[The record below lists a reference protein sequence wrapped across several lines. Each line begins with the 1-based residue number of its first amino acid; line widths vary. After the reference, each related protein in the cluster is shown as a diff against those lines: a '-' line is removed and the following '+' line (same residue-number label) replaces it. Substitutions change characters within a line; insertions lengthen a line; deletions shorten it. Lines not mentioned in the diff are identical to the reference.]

1 MRPLPRLSST
11 AAVLL
16 AAPAVILAIW
26 GVLFGAGGIAPGATE
41 LIAAG
46 TILPAGVVL
55 GLMAWGRWPFALPNR
70 ATLVAAGGL
79 ALFTIVAALSGL
91 WSLSAAQSESTAIL
105 ASGYLGAL
113 ILGLLLGP
121 ALPRP
126 GVTFATGLTA
136 LATVASTWALIARSF
151 SATTGVQLSPRL
163 SGTLTL
169 PNALAVL
176 ALAGVFGGLAL
187 AAHRDVR
194 LRALGGAVAAVN
206 ALALVLTSSRSGLG
220 LTVIGIVVLLLLLP
234 TPPRMRLA
242 GLVAILPAIVLGFR
256 AARWTAFTAPE
267 QSVQPAG
274 WQLIITTA
282 VVVVLGAA
290 IAAVFHRVMP
300 GNDPAGTP
308 RRATRRTLLI
318 AVGGVALLGI
328 AVVVRAGGIGGTIDA
343 IRAGFT
349 SPVGQAG
356 VRVGIG
362 SNYRDH
368 WWATAWDGFL
378 DKPWHG
384 WGAGTF
390 RLLEQITQN
399 PTQVTDSAHNT
410 ILEVLAGVGLLGGI
424 PFLVGGV
431 ALVVM
436 AIAGIRRPRPGDAIG
451 AAVIAVAAG
460 GFLLQGLVDVDW
472 SLAAMGVITY
482 AAIGAIAPAD
492 QPQTRITAPWRAIS
506 GVLCVGLVAAGLFA
520 LPFWLSARQT
530 VESQSLIVD
539 DPAAALTQA
548 ASAHRLNPLAVPPL
562 LAEAD
567 ARESLGDSAGAR
579 RALQEAIRLEPSN
592 YEAWLAYGT
601 YLAFAWD
608 DPEGGR
614 QALQWAARLSGGDES
629 VFVVLDAVPPPGQ

>member
-1 MRPLPRLSST
+1 M
-11 AAVLL
+11 V
-16 AAPAVILAIW
+16 LAIW
-26 GVLFGAGGIAPGATE
+26 GIFFGAGGIAPGAAN
-41 LIAAG
+41 LIAAS
-46 TILPAGVVL
+46 TALPAAVAL
-55 GLMAWGRWPFALPNR
+55 GLMACGRWPFALPNR
-70 ATLVAAGGL
+70 ASLVAAGGL

-91 WSLSAAQSESTAIL
+91 WSLSPSQSLTSAML
-105 ASGYLGAL
+105 SSGYLGAL
-113 ILGLLLGP
+113 ALGLLLGP
-121 ALPRP
+121 ALRRP
-126 GVTFATGLTA
+126 GVVFATGLTA
-136 LATVASTWALIARSF
+136 LATVSSAWALIARSF
-151 SATTGVQLSPRL
+151 AATTGVQLSPRL

-187 AAHRDVR
+187 AAHRDTR

-220 LTVIGIVVLLLLLP
+220 LTAIGVVVLLLILP

-242 GLVAILPAIVLGFR
+242 GLIAIIPAVALGFR
-256 AARWTAFTAPE
+256 AASWTAFTAPE

-274 WQLIITTA
+274 WQLLVSAA
-282 VVVVLGAA
+282 VAIVLGAA

-308 RRATRRTLLI
+308 RRASRRTLLI
-318 AVGGVALLGI
+318 AVAGVVLMGVAVL
-328 AVVVRAGGIGGTIDA
+328 VRSGGLHGTFNA

-368 WWATAWDGFL
+368 WWATAWDGFTAEPL
-378 DKPWHG
+378 HG

-410 ILEVLAGVGLLGGI
+410 VLEVLAGVGLLGGL
-424 PFLVGGV
+424 PFIVGGI

-436 AIAGIRRPRPGDAIG
+436 AVAGIRRPRPGDAIG
-451 AAVIAVAAG
+451 AAVAAMASIAFLTQ
-460 GFLLQGLVDVDW
+460 GFIDVDW
-472 SLAAMGVITY
+472 SLAAEGIIVY

-492 QPQTRITAPWRAIS
+492 QPQTRITLPWRAIAS
-506 GVLCVGLVAAGLFA
+506 VLCAGLLAAGLFA
-520 LPFWLSARQT
+520 IPFWLSERQT
-530 VESQSLIVD
+530 VQSQELLLD
-539 DPAAALTQA
+539 DPHAALQQA
-548 ASAHRLNPLAVPPL
+548 ASAHRYNPLAVPPL

-567 ARESLGDSAGAR
+567 ALEELGDHAGAR
-579 RALQEAIRLEPSN
+579 AALQEAIRLEPRN
-592 YEAWLAYGT
+592 YEAWLVYGT
-601 YLAFAWD
+601 YLAFSWD
-608 DPEGGR
+608 DPAGGR
-614 QALQWAARLSGGDES
+614 SALMWAAKLSGDDES
-629 VFVVLDAVPPPGQ
+629 VHVVLDALPLPAP

>member
-1 MRPLPRLSST
+1 M
-11 AAVLL
+11 LL
-16 AAPAVILAIW
+16 AAPGAILAIW
-26 GVLFGAGGIAPGATE
+26 GVFFGAGGIAPGATE

-46 TILPAGVVL
+46 TALPAGVVL
-55 GLMAWGRWPFALPNR
+55 GLMAVGRWPFALPR
-70 ATLVAAGGL
+70 PAGLVAAGGL
-79 ALFTIVAALSGL
+79 ALFAAIAALSGF
-91 WSLSAAQSESTAIL
+91 WSLSPAQSVSTAIL

-113 ILGLLLGP
+113 ALGVLLGP

-126 GVTFATGLTA
+126 GVAFATALTA
-136 LATVASTWALIARSF
+136 LATVASTWALVARSF

-187 AAHRDVR
+187 AAHRDLR
-194 LRALGGAVAAVN
+194 LRALGGAIAAVN

-220 LTVIGIVVLLLLLP
+220 LTVIGIVVLLLVLP

-242 GLVAILPAIVLGFR
+242 GLIAIGPAVLLGFR
-256 AARWTAFTAPE
+256 AASWTAFTAPQ
-267 QSVQPAG
+267 QSVLPAG
-274 WQLIITTA
+274 WQLIGVLLVSA
-282 VVVVLGAA
+282 LLGAI
-290 IAAVFHRVMP
+290 IAAFFHRILP
-300 GNDPAGTP
+300 GNDPRGTP

-318 AVGGVALLGI
+318 AAGGLALLGL
-328 AVVVRAGGIGGTIDA
+328 AVVIRAGGIQGTIDA

-368 WWATAWDGFL
+368 WWATAWDGFTAE
-378 DKPWHG
+378 PWHG

-399 PTQVTDSAHNT
+399 PTQITDSAHNT

-424 PFLVGGV
+424 PFIAAGI

-436 AIAGIRRPRPGDAIG
+436 AISGIRRPRPGDAIG
-451 AAVIAVAAG
+451 ATVVAVAALA
-460 GFLLQGLVDVDW
+460 FLLQGLVDVDW
-472 SLAAMGVITY
+472 SLAAEGVVLY
-482 AAIGAIAPAD
+482 AAIGAIAPAGRA
-492 QPQTRITAPWRAIS
+492 QTRITPPGRALA
-506 GVLCVGLVAAGLFA
+506 GLLCVGLIAAGLFA
-520 LPFWLSARQT
+520 VPFWLSARQST
-530 VESQSLIVD
+530 ESQNLIVD
-539 DPAAALTQA
+539 QPATALA
-548 ASAHRLNPLAVPPL
+548 LASSAHRYNPLAVPPL

-567 ARESLGDSAGAR
+567 ARESLGDSSGAR
-579 RALQEAIRLEPSN
+579 RALQTALRLEPKN

-608 DPEGGR
+608 DPAGGR
-614 QALQWAARLSGGDES
+614 QALEWAAKLSGGDES
-629 VFVVLDAVPPPGQ
+629 VYVVLDAVPVATP